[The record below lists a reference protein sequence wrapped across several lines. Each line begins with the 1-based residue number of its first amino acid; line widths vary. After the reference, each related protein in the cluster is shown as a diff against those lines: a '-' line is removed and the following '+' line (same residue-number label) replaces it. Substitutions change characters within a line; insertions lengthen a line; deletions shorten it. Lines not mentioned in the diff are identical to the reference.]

1 MRSLDPRVVNLW
13 RLQGLVRL
21 GTFWLPILVGGGA
34 FLGIRAGLIA
44 GTAVPALLF
53 LLLAVLSV
61 AWPSVSWSHFHFDV
75 RDRDLLVERGVLF
88 RQSVAIPLDR
98 IQHVDTRQGPL
109 ERMFGLSRVVVYTA
123 AGMSADGSIPGLA
136 EDDAHALRDLLA
148 RRRGDDGV

>member
-21 GTFWLPILVGGGA
+21 GTFWLPILVGGGV
-34 FLGIRAGLIA
+34 FLGLRTGAIA

-61 AWPSVSWSHFHFDV
+61 AWPSVAWSHFHFDV

-123 AGMSADGSIPGLA
+123 AGMNADGSIPGLA